1 MVITNNLLCIFYSS
15 VLTIYMMAISLITGN
30 YELLQAAS
38 AIGAVSLEDMT
49 ENDIIEPVIQ
59 ELSREVARETMQ
71 YYGNKFRKK
80 ETNAVSHTGV
90 EF

>member
-1 MVITNNLLCIFYSS
+1 
-15 VLTIYMMAISLITGN
+15 MAISLITGN

-49 ENDIIEPVIQ
+49 ENDIVEPVIQ
-59 ELSREVARETMQ
+59 ELSRDVARETMQ

-90 EF
+90 AF

>member
-1 MVITNNLLCIFYSS
+1 
-15 VLTIYMMAISLITGN
+15 MAISLITGN

-49 ENDIIEPVIQ
+49 ENDIVEPVTQ
-59 ELSREVARETMQ
+59 ELSRDVARETMQ

>member
-1 MVITNNLLCIFYSS
+1 MIITNNLLCIFYSS

-49 ENDIIEPVIQ
+49 ENGIVEPVIQ

-71 YYGNKFRKK
+71 YYRNKFRMK

-90 EF
+90 AF

>member
-1 MVITNNLLCIFYSS
+1 
-15 VLTIYMMAISLITGN
+15 MAISLITEN
-30 YELLQAAS
+30 FELLQAAS

-49 ENDIIEPVIQ
+49 ENDIVEPVIQ

-90 EF
+90 AF

>member
-1 MVITNNLLCIFYSS
+1 MIITNNLLCIFYSS
-15 VLTIYMMAISLITGN
+15 VVTIHMMAISLITGN
-30 YELLQAAS
+30 FELLQAAS